1 MAGAQSWPGGGVHA
15 TVETVFGVP
24 RSRQVEMGMGD
35 FTVNFEA
42 LEQCRTELSG
52 QAGPMAAAAD
62 GLPAGVS
69 AGSFG
74 DLDGAAS
81 LADAVNAFSE
91 AVGVEIDKAGERLAQ
106 VGVAVEAVID
116 SVRATDQNNVRCLT
130 PA

>member
-1 MAGAQSWPGGGVHA
+1 MAMDG
-15 TVETVFGVP
+15 
-24 RSRQVEMGMGD
+24 
-35 FTVNFEA
+35 FTANFEA
-42 LEQCRTELSG
+42 LEQCRTEVSG

-74 DLDGAAS
+74 DIEGAGG

-91 AVGVEIDKAGERLAQ
+91 AVGTEIGKASERLTQ
-106 VGVAVEAVID
+106 VGTAVEAVID
-116 SVRATDQNNVRCLT
+116 SVRETEQNNVRCLA

>member
-1 MAGAQSWPGGGVHA
+1 MTG
-15 TVETVFGVP
+15 FI
-24 RSRQVEMGMGD
+24 
-35 FTVNFEA
+35 VNFEA

-116 SVRATDQNNVRCLT
+116 SVRETEQANALCLT
-130 PA
+130 PVGAP

>member
-1 MAGAQSWPGGGVHA
+1 MAMDG
-15 TVETVFGVP
+15 
-24 RSRQVEMGMGD
+24 

-42 LEQCRTELSG
+42 LEQCRTEVSG

-62 GLPAGVS
+62 GLPADVS

-74 DLDGAAS
+74 DLEGAGK

-91 AVGVEIDKAGERLAQ
+91 ALGVEIGKASERLNQ
-106 VGVAVEAVID
+106 VGGAVEAVID
-116 SVRATDQNNVRCLT
+116 SVRATEQNNVRCLA

>member
-1 MAGAQSWPGGGVHA
+1 MAMDG
-15 TVETVFGVP
+15 
-24 RSRQVEMGMGD
+24 

-42 LEQCRTELSG
+42 LEQCRTEVSG

-74 DLDGAAS
+74 DLAGAGQ

-91 AVGVEIDKAGERLAQ
+91 AVGVEIGKASERLAQ
-106 VGVAVEAVID
+106 AGAAVEAVID
-116 SVRATDQNNVRCLT
+116 SVRETDLNSARCLA